1 MAVFCDKFHLNTN
14 QCFQELLPCTIDFIP
29 PPAPPLKWTLLI
41 RYVMIQMMKVIGIA
55 EEDEEVKRTSSRANP
70 DQALVNWSFLDA
82 INLLCNPTYHP
93 YDAFPE
99 VCKIYSI
106 PVATPI
112 STCTA
117 ERSFSAL
124 KRIKTRLRSTTTQE
138 RLEDLLMMSV
148 ERKILSSLSCDS
160 IIDEF
165 ARSSS
170 ELFKA
175 LL

>member
-1 MAVFCDKFHLNTN
+1 MYHRFHT
-14 QCFQELLPCTIDFIP
+14 PSGT
-29 PPAPPLKWTLLI
+29 PLKMDVVDSLSDDTDDEGTGL
-41 RYVMIQMMKVIGIA
+41 A
-55 EEDEEVKRTSSRANP
+55 EEDEEVKRTSSQANP

-82 INLLCNPTYHP
+82 LNLLCNPTYHL

-106 PVATPI
+106 AVAIPI

-148 ERKILSSLSCDS
+148 ELKILSSLSCYS
-160 IIDEF
+160 IIDQF

-170 ELFKA
+170 ELSKA

>member
-1 MAVFCDKFHLNTN
+1 MDVVDSLSDDTDD
-14 QCFQELLPCTIDFIP
+14 EG
-29 PPAPPLKWTLLI
+29 
-41 RYVMIQMMKVIGIA
+41 IGIA

-82 INLLCNPTYHP
+82 INLLCNPTYHL

-106 PVATPI
+106 AVATPI
-112 STCTA
+112 STCV
-117 ERSFSAL
+117 SAL